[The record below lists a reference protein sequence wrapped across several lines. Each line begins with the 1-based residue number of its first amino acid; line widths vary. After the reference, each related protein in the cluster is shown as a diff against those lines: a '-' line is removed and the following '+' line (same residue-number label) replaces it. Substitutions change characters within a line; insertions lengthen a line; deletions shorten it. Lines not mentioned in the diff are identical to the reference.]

1 MFDVFRLKT
10 RRRRRLAPPR
20 RLYGGATHTPSLSC
34 THIVSWNDAC
44 VQGEM
49 LGMCRKE
56 WHCPN
61 LKKQLL
67 KTVRNNMKAATPVT
81 GMRSRSLP
89 WEPFGKLQ
97 INVIYLPP
105 GKGSKYSLVVLD
117 TFSKWVEV
125 APTRKNDA
133 TTEAKTL
140 LRLYSQMGSA

>member
-1 MFDVFRLKT
+1 MALSQFAKT
-10 RRRRRLAPPR
+10 
-20 RLYGGATHTPSLSC
+20 
-34 THIVSWNDAC
+34 IVKNSQIW
-44 VQGEM
+44 
-49 LGMCRKE
+49 
-56 WHCPN
+56 
-61 LKKQLL
+61 
-67 KTVRNNMKAATPVT
+67 NNMKAATPVT

-140 LRLYSQMGSA
+140 LRLYSQMGSAWARGKRPGPGIYDWQLLWVWCVIDNQTSVVEKVPNLNRKWLNSKSESPCKILQ